1 MENNMLKIMNYALS
15 LGGFLNGYKT
25 ILGAALYLFAEVALK
40 VPSLADSY
48 NAVLN
53 GAQSASEVLV
63 ALGIIH
69 WKVKD
74 IVK

>member
-1 MENNMLKIMNYALS
+1 MLKIMDYALG
-15 LGGFLNGYKT
+15 LGGILNGYKT
-25 ILGAALYLFAEVALK
+25 ILGAALFLFAEVALK
-40 VPSLADSY
+40 VPALAGSY
-48 NAVLN
+48 EAVLS

-74 IVK
+74 LVK